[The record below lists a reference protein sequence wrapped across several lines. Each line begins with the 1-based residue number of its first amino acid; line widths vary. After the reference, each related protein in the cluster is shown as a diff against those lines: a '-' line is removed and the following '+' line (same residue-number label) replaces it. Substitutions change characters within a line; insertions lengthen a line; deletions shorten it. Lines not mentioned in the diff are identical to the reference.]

1 MSAETLVVTLKM
13 QQTKMEALQL
23 ELSHSQLMK
32 NERAQT
38 FIYDL
43 KDYLDSL
50 AVVTDFVPKQET
62 DGIMVDKLSFT
73 LGEQQGTLHQ
83 LIQALKKIEEDG
95 EHFFGVSEGEIRR
108 MYGSLQGI
116 LELNSLLLQ
125 ENPAFQQVIK
135 NAGGIQVDASP
146 EVEKTSFLQRLFKKK
161 Q

>member
-1 MSAETLVVTLKM
+1 MSVEALVVTLKA
-13 QQTKMEALQL
+13 QQAQMEALQL

-32 NERAQT
+32 NEQAQT

-50 AVVTDFVPKQET
+50 AVVTDLVPKQET
-62 DGIMVDKLSFT
+62 EGIVVEELAST
-73 LGEQQGTLHQ
+73 LGEQQGTLHR

-95 EHFFGVSEGEIRR
+95 DRFFDASEGEIRR

-135 NAGGIQVDASP
+135 KAGGIQEDVST

-161 Q
+161 